1 MTTAIILAA
10 GTDRRFEMDIPKQF
24 VNVNNRPL
32 VVYTLEC
39 FEKHPEIDEIIVSC
53 LDGWQELV
61 RAYASQFNITKL
73 KNIISGGRNA
83 QESTYKALKHIG
95 EYAKADDIVVIHD
108 SIRPL
113 VTPDVISRSIAECK
127 NAGMGVAA
135 TNVMDNIMRSDNHID
150 GNISIDRDDIM
161 KIQTPQTFTYG
172 YISEI
177 HERAMREGVVG
188 FWDNSSLLTN
198 LGEKVHFSEG
208 SGRNHKIN
216 TVDDLEL
223 FKIVYRAIQDENK

>member
-39 FEKHPEIDEIIVSC
+39 FEKHPEIDEIIVAC

-61 RAYASQFNITKL
+61 RAYATQFEISKL
-73 KNIISGGRNA
+73 KSIITGGSNA
-83 QESTYKALKHIG
+83 QESTHKVLQFMKDTH
-95 EYAKADDIVVIHD
+95 DVNDIVVIHD

-113 VTPDVISRSIAECK
+113 VTDEIITRSIDECK
-127 NAGMGVAA
+127 KNGMGVAA
-135 TNVMDNIMRSDNHID
+135 TNVMDNIMRSDNKHD
-150 GNISIDRDDIM
+150 GNVSIDRDEIM
-161 KIQTPQTFTYG
+161 KIQTPQTFRYG
-172 YISEI
+172 YISDI
-177 HERAMREGVVG
+177 HERAVREGVVG

-223 FKIVYRAIQDENK
+223 FKVIYKMTQEE

>member
-10 GTDRRFEMDIPKQF
+10 GTDRRFGMDIPKQF

-32 VVYTLEC
+32 VVYTLER
-39 FEKHPEIDEIIVSC
+39 FEHHEQIDEIIVAC

-61 RAYASQFNITKL
+61 RAYATQFGISKL
-73 KNIISGGRNA
+73 KNIITGGRNA
-83 QESTYKALKHIG
+83 QESTHKVLQFMKDTH
-95 EYAKADDIVVIHD
+95 DVNDIVVIHD

-113 VTPDVISRSIAECK
+113 VTDEIITRSIDECK
-127 NAGMGVAA
+127 KNGMGVAA
-135 TNVMDNIMRSDNHID
+135 TNVMDNIMRSDNKHD
-150 GNISIDRDDIM
+150 GNVSIDRDEIM
-161 KIQTPQTFTYG
+161 KIQTPQTFRYG
-172 YISEI
+172 YISDI
-177 HERAMREGVVG
+177 HERAVREGIVG

-223 FKIVYRAIQDENK
+223 FKVIYKMTQEE